1 LVQDIQ
7 TIKVIDTHLINLVAI
22 SEPDTGASF
31 TSDRLCLSS
40 RFSDYFYLDDWSVLV
55 GELSSNISLI
65 DLCFL
70 CLSLAVQSDLVVH
83 PPKLLF
89 FLPALARLDNGSI

>member
-1 LVQDIQ
+1 VLIQDIP
-7 TIKVIDTHLINLVAI
+7 TVKVIDTQLINLVAI

-31 TSDRLCLSS
+31 TSGRLCLSS
-40 RFSDYFYLDDWSVLV
+40 RFSDYFYLDDWLVLV

-70 CLSLAVQSDLVVH
+70 HLSLAVQSDLVVR
-83 PPKLLF
+83 PPKLRFF
-89 FLPALARLDNGSI
+89 FLRLPG